1 MADLEKSVAI
11 IFEGVDQMGSAVDSV
26 TRKVDDIAYSTQ
38 RATQPMA
45 DLTKNV
51 FAFEAALL
59 AAGAGAALF
68 AVKLAGDFDSQFREI
83 STLIDAPTESLAAFR
98 QEILDYSTESTQSL
112 STVNSALYNAISA
125 GVDYADSL
133 DVVRLAEQAAV
144 AGKADLDQ
152 ALGVIVASLN
162 AYGEGMDEAE
172 RFSDLLF
179 TTVAK
184 GVTTLPEL
192 GASLGSVTGL
202 AATAG
207 VSFEELLAAIATLT
221 ATGSTTSGA
230 VTQIQAAISNLLK
243 PTKQAADLADELGI
257 EFNAAALESKGLSG
271 VLLDV
276 QEATGGN
283 TEQMA
288 QLFGSVQA
296 LNGMLTL
303 TGLGAESF
311 AENIEAMGNAT
322 GATEAAYEKMAGTI
336 EQGSQRIFN
345 AMQGA
350 LIAVGTPL
358 LDEFSGIQEAIAAI
372 FNAIGASVQGGQLQ
386 GFVDQLESL
395 FGGIEDTLRE
405 VARNLPQA
413 LEQADFS
420 SFFNGIELVRDAIA
434 GLFDGA
440 DLTSADGLAS
450 VIETLG
456 LAFETLSAYTAGAIT
471 ALEPFLEQMARLV
484 QFVLEID
491 PKWAAWVG
499 AIGGA
504 SLAINTLATAVI
516 ALNAPVKAIFGG
528 AGLIAKGTPIVAGLV
543 SVLSGPVGLA
553 AAVGLAGVGLVNF
566 VRDIAGLNDSVD
578 PATQAIR
585 DQLAAIE
592 DGRLVWDFAVN
603 DWVKAGEAQE
613 DLAARTRRLNEE
625 FSDALLGID
634 RQAEARERESRMM
647 QEVNDRYTD
656 YGAMVEKAW
665 QNSQSF
671 ADEQERT
678 AQGLRAVMDEI
689 GPLGSA
695 WEEVN
700 DGVFQQV
707 NNVDALRDAYND
719 ARAAF
724 DEGLITESQFEEIES
739 YYQSMVNGAEAGK
752 AAQAELAGE
761 VLTTEESILKARQA
775 VLDYELELE
784 KLASNERIRNLELTV
799 DLSTAQLEADTQ
811 RIQAAFDS
819 INVGIQSTGETLT
832 SLWNLLGSGDL
843 SRFDELDLKKQIESE
858 NQLRE
863 EQFDLQKRLTEA
875 QIEQMR
881 AQTDALRNGDG
892 LIKIESDG
900 LEPALEMIMW
910 QIIEKVQLRA
920 NAEGAEFLLGI

>member
-45 DLTKNV
+45 DLTKSV

-59 AAGAGAALF
+59 AGGAAATMF

-83 STLIDAPTESLAAFR
+83 STLIDAPADSLAAFR
-98 QEILDYSTESTQSL
+98 QEILDYSSESTQSL

-133 DVVRLAEQAAV
+133 DVIRLAEKAAV

-152 ALGVIVASLN
+152 ALGVIVSSLN
-162 AYGEGMDEAE
+162 AYGKGMDEAQY
-172 RFSDLLF
+172 FSDLLF
-179 TTVAK
+179 QTVAS

-192 GASLGSVTGL
+192 GASLGGVTGL

-207 VSFEELLAAIATLT
+207 IEFEELLAAVATLT

-230 VTQIQAAISNLLK
+230 LTQIQAAISNILK
-243 PTKQAADLADELGI
+243 PTNQAATLAKELGI
-257 EFNAAALESKGLSG
+257 EFNATALESKGLAG
-271 VLLDV
+271 LLEDV
-276 QEATGGN
+276 GAATGGN
-283 TEQMA
+283 AEQMA
-288 QLFGSVQA
+288 QLFGSTEA

-303 TGLGAESF
+303 TGLGAERF
-311 AENIEAMGNAT
+311 ADNIVAMANAA
-322 GATEAAYEKMAGTI
+322 GATEAAFEKMSGTV
-336 EQGSQRIFN
+336 EQGSQRIKN
-345 AMQGA
+345 AMTGA
-350 LIAVGTPL
+350 LIAVGDPL
-358 LDEFSGIQEAIAAI
+358 LDEFGGIQNAIAEI
-372 FNAIGASVQGGQLQ
+372 FNAIGASVSGGQLQ
-386 GFVDQLESL
+386 GFVDQLEGM
-395 FGGIEDTLRE
+395 FGGIEDTLSE

-420 SFFNGIELVRDAIA
+420 SFFNGIEMVRDAIA
-434 GLFDGA
+434 GLFEGA

-471 ALEPFLEQMARLV
+471 AIGPFLEQLASLA
-484 QFVLEID
+484 QFVLELD
-491 PKWAAWVG
+491 PAMVSLVG
-499 AIGGA
+499 TVGGL
-504 SLAINTLATAVI
+504 SLALNTVATAAI
-516 ALNAPVKAIFGG
+516 ALNAPVKALFGG
-528 AGLIAKGTPIVAGLV
+528 AGLIAKGAPIVAGLV
-543 SVLSGPVGLA
+543 GVLSGPVGLA

-585 DQLAAIE
+585 DQLDAIE

-647 QEVNDRYTD
+647 QDVNDRYTD
-656 YGAMVEKAW
+656 YADMVERAW
-665 QNSQSF
+665 QGSRSF

-678 AQGLRAVMDEI
+678 AAGLRAVMDEI
-689 GPLGSA
+689 GPLGNA
-695 WEEVN
+695 WEEVS
-700 DGVFQQV
+700 DGVYAQV
-707 NNVDALRDAYND
+707 SNIDALRDAYND

-724 DEGLITESQFEEIES
+724 DQGLISEAQFQEIEA

-752 AAQAELAGE
+752 AAQTALAGE

-784 KLASNERIRNLELTV
+784 KLASNERIRTLELTV

-819 INVGIQSTGETLT
+819 INVGIQSTGDTLSSFWGT
-832 SLWNLLGSGDL
+832 LAGGDL
-843 SRFDELDLKKQIESE
+843 SRFQELDLEKQIESE
-858 NQLRE
+858 NRLRE
-863 EQFDLQKRLTEA
+863 EQFELQKRLTEA
-875 QIEQMR
+875 QIESMKAR
-881 AQTDALRNGDG
+881 TDALRNGDG

-920 NAEGAEFLLGI
+920 NAEGAEFLLGL